1 MRPDDHD
8 GRADDLTR
16 RRLLEAIAGT
26 AGITGG
32 VAVVGATGGS
42 GGGTRD
48 RDRPGRSVSGCDEAA
63 PPTGSLTAV
72 VDRLEGDRAVLVLE
86 RDGETAGELVTD
98 AGDLPDDGRHADA
111 VLEVTLC
118 EGRVVSVEYDPAATE
133 ARAES
138 AQRRFERLS
147 RRPDDVA
154 GKR

>member
-1 MRPDDHD
+1 
-8 GRADDLTR
+8 
-16 RRLLEAIAGT
+16 
-26 AGITGG
+26 
-32 VAVVGATGGS
+32 
-42 GGGTRD
+42 
-48 RDRPGRSVSGCDEAA
+48 
-63 PPTGSLTAV
+63 
-72 VDRLEGDRAVLVLE
+72 VLVLE